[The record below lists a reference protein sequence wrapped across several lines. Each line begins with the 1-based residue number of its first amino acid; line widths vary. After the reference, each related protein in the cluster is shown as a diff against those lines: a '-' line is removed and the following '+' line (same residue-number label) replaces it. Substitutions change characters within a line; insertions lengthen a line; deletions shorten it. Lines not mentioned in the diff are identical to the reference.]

1 MASHIARRKFL
12 ATLGGAVATWPLTV
26 HAQQA
31 GKPYRIG
38 VLSPAER
45 TTTRVFDGLRQG
57 LRELGYIDGRNIIIE
72 YRLAAGDFS
81 RLPAMAAELAQLPVD
96 IVVPDGGDKITQ
108 IALNATRTIP
118 IVAPTSFDPVAA
130 GLAASLAHPGGN
142 VTGLTMFAE
151 ELSGKRVQMLKEAFP
166 AIRRVAVFWN
176 PAAAPS
182 SQVRGTEGAARE
194 LGVRLQPIEIT
205 TAEQIA
211 SGFDT
216 ALTGEAEGL
225 IVINDAMFWNE
236 RAQTVALAARS
247 RLPAIYPEREYA
259 DDGGVLAYGPNVP
272 DNFRRAAAY
281 IDKILKGAKPGDL
294 PIEQPVKFEFII
306 NRKAG
311 SALGWAAPPTLLI
324 RADEVIE

>member
-1 MASHIARRKFL
+1 MKRREIAV
-12 ATLGGAVATWPLTV
+12 LGGAAAWPLAAR
-26 HAQQA
+26 AQQA

-45 TTTRVFDGLRQG
+45 TTIRVFDGLRQG

-151 ELSGKRVQMLKEAFP
+151 ELSGKRVQLLKEAFP

-176 PAAAPS
+176 PAAAPF
-182 SQVRGTEGAARE
+182 SQVCGTEGAARK

-205 TAEQIA
+205 TAEQIG

-225 IVINDAMFWNE
+225 IVISMFWNE
-236 RAQTVALAARS
+236 RAQIVALAARS

-259 DDGGVLAYGPNVP
+259 DDGGVLAYGLNVP
-272 DNFRRAAAY
+272 DNFRRAGAY

-294 PIEQPVKFEFII
+294 PIEQPAKFEFII

-311 SALGWAAPPTLLI
+311 SALGWAVPPTLLV